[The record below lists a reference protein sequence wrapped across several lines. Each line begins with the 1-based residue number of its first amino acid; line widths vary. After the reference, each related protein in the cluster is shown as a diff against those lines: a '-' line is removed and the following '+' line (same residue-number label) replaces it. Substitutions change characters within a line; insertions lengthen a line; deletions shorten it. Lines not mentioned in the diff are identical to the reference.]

1 MKKKINKDS
10 EAITQE
16 DIDAAFDYL
25 TSLPYPNGK
34 KPPQVVDGGKYLIFQ
49 HEPDPNSPYEYIR
62 EGRPL
67 KVKTAVH
74 AIEGEIEDVCGG
86 KLSYSYAPG
95 KALDGLLNSYR
106 ENFPSVSK
114 TDIEFYASATGKDF
128 AAAKKQIALTIARKC
143 MIARLEMAQFLHEQ
157 LEPTLQIVL
166 NDLFDDA
173 FLFGSR
179 GLGQLVDGAKQMEQI
194 NKPYLNHRKKRI
206 ENIKNAG
213 RQKGEKDQ
221 VYPQDCE
228 LFKRQVLSAMQKV
241 AAEGK
246 IQKGKIA
253 DHLWSDI
260 RCGNIGGGHQKL
272 ARKLKKHGLDYDE
285 ILEEF
290 YEKFNI

>member
-10 EAITQE
+10 EGITQE
-16 DIDAAFDYL
+16 DIDAAFYYL
-25 TSLPYPNGK
+25 TNLPYGNSK
-34 KPPQVVDGGKYLIFQ
+34 NPPQVVDDGKYIIFQ
-49 HEPDPNSPYEYIR
+49 DEPDPNSPYEYIR

-67 KVKTAVH
+67 KVKTAFH
-74 AIEGEIEDVCGG
+74 AIEGEIEDVRGG

-95 KALDGLLNSYR
+95 KALDSLLNLYR

-114 TDIEFYASATGKDF
+114 SDIEFYASATGKEF
-128 AAAKKQIALTIARKC
+128 ATAKKDAALNIARKC
-143 MIARLEMAQFLHEQ
+143 MIARLEMARFLHEQ

-166 NDLFDDA
+166 NDLINDA

-179 GLGQLVDGAKQMEQI
+179 DLGQFVDGAKQMERV

-206 ENIKNAG
+206 KNIKNAG
-213 RQKGEKDQ
+213 RQKGEKETI
-221 VYPQDCE
+221 YPQDCE
-228 LFKRQVLSAMQKV
+228 LFKKKVLYAMQKV

-253 DHLWSDI
+253 DEIWRDI
-260 RCGNIGGGHQKL
+260 RFGRKTGGHQKL
-272 ARKLKKHGLDYDE
+272 ARELEKHGLDYDE